1 MEVYLDN
8 CATTRPRKEVVE
20 EINYMLYEV
29 YGNPSSLHRKGF
41 EAEKKVENARNII
54 STFLGVRD
62 NEIYF
67 TSSGTESNNM
77 AIQGIV
83 EKLSKRGN
91 HIITTKIEHPSVL
104 NIVKCYETNGYD
116 VTYLDVDEWGYVD
129 LNQLEESVSN
139 RTILVAVML
148 VNNEVGIIQ
157 PINKIREIISKKNKI
172 TKLHVDGVQALG
184 KISLDLKSIQCDTFS
199 FSGHKIHGPKGI
211 GGLYVKKGLI
221 LTPIVFGGNQEFGLR
236 SGTENTPGIVGFGKA
251 VELISN
257 NYRQESKNILELKNY
272 FISRLK
278 NEINDIKVNSHLHN
292 ESVPHILN
300 VSFLNIKGEV
310 LLHYLEE
317 HGIYVSTGSACS
329 SNNKSKGKSKT
340 LEAIGLSD
348 NEIEGAIRFSFSF
361 SNTKEQIDYTIDKLK
376 ISVNEIRKITM
387 R

>member
-20 EINYMLYEV
+20 EMNYMLYEV

-41 EAEKKVENARNII
+41 EAEKKVKNARNII

-67 TSSGTESNNM
+67 TSSGTESNNI

-83 EKLSKRGN
+83 GKLSKRGN
-91 HIITTKIEHPSVL
+91 HIITTKIEHPSVS
-104 NIVKCYETNGYD
+104 NIFKCYETNGYD
-116 VTYLDVDEWGYVD
+116 VTYLDVDEWGYID
-129 LNQLEESVSN
+129 LNQLEESLSN

-148 VNNEVGIIQ
+148 VNNEVGTIQ
-157 PINKIREIISKKNKI
+157 FINKIREIISKKNKI
-172 TKLHVDGVQALG
+172 TKLHVDGVQAFG

-236 SGTENTPGIVGFGKA
+236 SGTENTPGIIGFGKA
-251 VELISN
+251 VEIISN
-257 NYRQESKNILELKNY
+257 NYRQENKNILELKNY
-272 FISRLK
+272 FTSRLK
-278 NEINDIKVNSHLHN
+278 NEIDDIKINSHLDN
-292 ESVPHILN
+292 KSVPHILN
-300 VSFLNIKGEV
+300 VSFFNIKGEV

-340 LEAIGLSD
+340 LEAIGLLD